1 MPNPSKPAIAPT
13 RRVLA
18 IVLAGGKGERLHPM
32 THERSK
38 PAVPFGGKYR
48 IIDFVLSNFV
58 NSGVQSIY
66 VLVQYMSQSLIEY
79 LRSNWRTAG
88 LTGEQFI
95 TMVPPQM
102 RLGTMWYRGT
112 ADAVRQNLN
121 LIHDFD
127 PDIVAVFGADHV
139 YRMDIGQ
146 MIRWHVETGADA
158 SVATIPVP
166 LKQAHSFGIVET
178 DARGRV
184 TGFLEKPPQAKHMPG
199 NTTHALASMGNYL
212 FNRDVLVELLK
223 NRYQNETDLDFG
235 KNVLPDIVKTH
246 KLYAYDFST
255 NVLPGI
261 KLYEENAYWRDVGT
275 IGSFY
280 QANMDI
286 LGARPKLNLNNRRW
300 FIHSGRYDGPPAKI
314 LDGKLNNCIIGDGC
328 FVRNAT
334 IKNSILGRGVHVHD
348 GAVIEDSI
356 IMDFCKIRSEAHL
369 KRVIVDRFNEIPTKM
384 RIGFDREED
393 AQRYFVDSGGL
404 VVVPRGETVPRGNNR

>member
-1 MPNPSKPAIAPT
+1 MSDSRYAFI
-13 RRVLA
+13 
-18 IVLAGGKGERLHPM
+18 LAGGLGSRLCLLSER
-32 THERSK
+32 RAK

-48 IIDFVLSNFV
+48 IVDFVLSNCV

-88 LTGEQFI
+88 LTGDQFI
-95 TMVPPQM
+95 TVVPPQM

-127 PDIVAVFGADHV
+127 PDIVAIFGADHI

-146 MIRWHVETGADA
+146 MIRWHVEKGADA

-166 LKQAHSFGIVET
+166 LKAVPSFGIVNT
-178 DARGRV
+178 DAKNRV
-184 TGFLEKPPQAKHMPG
+184 TGFVEKPPTADPMPG
-199 NTTHALASMGNYL
+199 RPGFALASMGNYL
-212 FNRDVLVELLK
+212 FNRDVLVDLLK
-223 NRYQNETDLDFG
+223 NRYQGETDLDFG
-235 KNVLPDIVKTH
+235 KNIMPDITASH

-261 KLYEENAYWRDVGT
+261 KLYEEEGYWRDVGT
-275 IGSFY
+275 IQSFY
-280 QANMDI
+280 SANMDI

-314 LDGKLNNCIIGDGC
+314 LDGKLTNTIIGDGC

-334 IKNSILGRGVHVHD
+334 IKNSIIGRGVHVHD

-356 IMDFCKIRSEAHL
+356 IMDFCKVRSEAHL
-369 KRVIVDRFNEIPTKM
+369 KRVIVDRFNEIPSKLKV
-384 RIGFDREED
+384 GFDREED
-393 AQRYFVDSGGL
+393 AKRYFVDASGL
-404 VVVPRGETVPRGNNR
+404 VVVPRGETTPR

>member
-1 MPNPSKPAIAPT
+1 MASNSRVISPT
-13 RRVLA
+13 KRVLA

-48 IIDFVLSNFV
+48 IVDFVLSNCV

-88 LTGEQFI
+88 LTADQFI
-95 TMVPPQM
+95 TVVPPQM
-102 RLGTMWYRGT
+102 RMGTMWYRGT

-127 PDIVAVFGADHV
+127 PDLVVVFGADHV
-139 YRMDIGQ
+139 YRMDVGQ
-146 MIRWHVETGADA
+146 MIQYHVDRGADA
-158 SVATIPVP
+158 TVSTIPVS
-166 LKQAHSFGIVET
+166 LRAASSFGVLET
-178 DARGRV
+178 DAKGRV
-184 TGFLEKPPQAKHMPG
+184 VGFVEKPPQPKSMPG
-199 NTTHALASMGNYL
+199 DPARALASMGNYV
-212 FNRDVLVELLK
+212 FNKDLLIDLLK
-223 NRYQNETDLDFG
+223 NSYTDESDLDFG
-235 KNVLPDIVKTH
+235 KNILPLLHRTH

-255 NVLPGI
+255 NILPGI

-275 IGSFY
+275 IQSFY
-280 QANMDI
+280 AANMDI

-314 LDGKLNNCIIGDGC
+314 LDGRITNSIIGDGC
-328 FVRNAT
+328 FVRNAV

-348 GAVIEDSI
+348 GAVVEDSI
-356 IMDFCKIRSEAHL
+356 VMDFCKVRAGAHL
-369 KRVIVDRFNEIPTKM
+369 RRVIVDRFNDIPARLKV
-384 RIGFDREED
+384 GFSRED
-393 AQRYFVDSGGL
+393 DSKRYFVDAAGI
-404 VVVPRGETVPRGNNR
+404 VVVPRGVTVPR

>member
-1 MPNPSKPAIAPT
+1 MATSNARQPVPT

-48 IIDFVLSNFV
+48 IVDFVLSNLV

-66 VLVQYMSQSLIEY
+66 VLVQYMSQSMIEY
-79 LRSNWRTAG
+79 LRGSWRTAG
-88 LTGEQFI
+88 LTPDQFI
-95 TMVPPQM
+95 TVVPPQM
-102 RLGTMWYRGT
+102 RMGTMWYRGT

-127 PDIVAVFGADHV
+127 PDYVVVFGADHV
-139 YRMDIGQ
+139 YRMDVGQ
-146 MIRWHVETGADA
+146 MIQYHVEKGADA
-158 SVATIPVP
+158 TVSTIPVA
-166 LKQAHSFGIVET
+166 LKSAPSFGVVET
-178 DARGRV
+178 DAKGRI
-184 TGFLEKPPQAKHMPG
+184 TDFIEKPPTAAPMPG
-199 NTTHALASMGNYL
+199 STTHALASMGNYV
-212 FNRDVLVELLK
+212 FTRDVLVDLLK
-223 NRYQNETDLDFG
+223 NRHQGESDLDFG
-235 KNVLPDIVKTH
+235 KNLLPAMLKTH
-246 KLYAYDFST
+246 KLFAYDFST

-261 KLYEENAYWRDVGT
+261 KLYEEEGYWRDVGT
-275 IGSFY
+275 IQSFY
-280 QANMDI
+280 AANMDI

-314 LDGKLNNCIIGDGC
+314 LEGKISNSIIGDGC

-356 IMDFCKIRSEAHL
+356 VMDFCKVRAGAHL
-369 KRVIVDRFNEIPTKM
+369 KRVIVDRFNEIPAKLEV
-384 RIGFDREED
+384 GFDKEAD
-393 AQRYFVDSGGL
+393 AKRYFVDSTGI
-404 VVVPRGETVPRGNNR
+404 VVVPRGQTTQR